1 MPVRTADLYQ
11 HFVTPNGKI
20 ASADEPSSLARAYV
34 DACVQNMYAR
44 FTSEALDPYVRDG
57 RKHIC
62 AQDLFS
68 EIQAHARRKTGMCSL
83 DRCVLVVIVDKR
95 VHLYICRKNNTRCS
109 NNDQEIRYVTLR
121 KLVEK
126 NMQGLNNDVYF
137 FVTLGDRPCW
147 TLRHLPHLCS
157 SVSTQNAP
165 HVAPMPLL
173 AYFDSY
179 CFTGVSRAETT
190 YEHCK
195 KMAAEASVE
204 YETKANVAFFTGNFH
219 GRHTA
224 ELRTA
229 LAKELEHTPNVIFLD
244 SKIHAN
250 AEPFFAW
257 GAYKFLLSVP
267 GNEPWTD
274 RDLCLFTLG
283 SLVVRIPVV
292 QVNKSGS
299 GCVTKDCSQ
308 WIDGIFKEGQHY
320 VSTPPVLV
328 TGTLEPRQLV
338 QESVTQV
345 CDYIVKFVENVKT
358 GVFARAEQI
367 AREAQDVAN
376 AILLDRHMHTYYN
389 SMIRA
394 FAKRPPLLYDANAS
408 PISPVNLM
416 QLATR
421 YGWEQCSVINE
432 HEARVVHVRRKRGCP
447 PEKYA
452 REHHRL
458 VYAKVLNGS

>member
-1 MPVRTADLYQ
+1 M
-11 HFVTPNGKI
+11 
-20 ASADEPSSLARAYV
+20 
-34 DACVQNMYAR
+34 DACVQNMYAK
-44 FTSEALDPYVRDG
+44 FTGEVLDPYLRDN

-62 AQDLFS
+62 AQDLFT
-68 EIQAHARRKTGMCSL
+68 EIKAHAMIKTGMCSL
-83 DRCVLVVIVDKR
+83 DRCVLVVILNKR

-109 NNDQEIRYVTLR
+109 NNDQEIRYVMLR
-121 KLVEK
+121 KLIEK
-126 NMQGLNNDVYF
+126 NMQGIENDVYF
-137 FVTLGDRPCW
+137 FITLGDRPCW
-147 TLRHLPHLCS
+147 TLGHLPHLCS

-179 CFTGVSRAETT
+179 CFTGVSRVQTT

-195 KMAAEASVE
+195 KMAAEASVDFT
-204 YETKANVAFFTGNFH
+204 TKVNVAFFTGNFH

-229 LAKELEHTPNVIFLD
+229 LADRFMHAPNVIFQD
-244 SKIHAN
+244 SRKYAN

-257 GAYKFLLSVP
+257 GTYKILLSVP

-292 QVNKSGS
+292 QVNTNGT
-299 GCVTKDCSQ
+299 GCVTKDCAQ

-345 CDYIVKFVENVKT
+345 CDYIVKLVENVKT
-358 GVFARAEQI
+358 GAFASAAQI
-367 AREAQDVAN
+367 AQKSQEIAN
-376 AILLDRHMHTYYN
+376 AVMLDRHMHTYYA

-394 FAKRPPLLYDANAS
+394 FSKRPPVLYDANAS
-408 PISPVNLM
+408 PISAFNLI
-416 QLATR
+416 QLASK
-421 YGWEQCSVINE
+421 YGWEQCRVMNE
-432 HEARVVHVRRKRGCP
+432 DEASFVHVRRKRGCP

-452 REHHRL
+452 REHERL
-458 VYAKVLNGS
+458 VYSKVLN